1 MVKTIFTY
9 AVAIIQA
16 LGPAG
21 LLGVMLL
28 ACGFWELS
36 GIHLTPIH

>member
-9 AVAIIQA
+9 AVATIQA

-21 LLGVMLL
+21 LLGVMIL
-28 ACGFWELS
+28 A
-36 GIHLTPIH
+36 

>member
-1 MVKTIFTY
+1 MKTIFTY
-9 AVAIIQA
+9 AVATVQA

-21 LLGVMLL
+21 LLGVTLL

-36 GIHLTPIH
+36 GIRLTFPH